1 MRKWVI
7 GFLIWLALVV
17 GAAGYV
23 ELRQRSD
30 VGGGLAA
37 KEICSCMH
45 IARRSFDACLADLAT
60 FPRIDWLITAP
71 LEDDTGVRSGLR
83 GFKPRIARF
92 EEAKGCTL
100 EP

>member
-7 GFLIWLALVV
+7 GFFIWLALVV

-23 ELRQRSD
+23 ELKQRSY

-45 IARRSFDACLADLAT
+45 IGGRDFEACRADLAP
-60 FPRIDWLITAP
+60 FERIDWLQTSP
-71 LEDDTGVRSGLR
+71 LPDGPGVQSGLR
-83 GFKPRIARF
+83 GFEPRIARF
-92 EEAKGCTL
+92 EEGKGCTL

>member
-7 GFLIWLALVV
+7 GFLIWLALVL
-17 GAAGYV
+17 GAGVYV
-23 ELRQRSD
+23 ELRGRSY

-45 IARRSFDACLADLAT
+45 VGGRDFEACRADLAG
-60 FPRIDWLITAP
+60 FPRIDWLETAP
-71 LEDDTGVRSGLR
+71 LADGTGVQSGLPS
-83 GFKPRIARF
+83 FPPRVARF
-92 EEAKGCTL
+92 EEGKGCTL